1 VARRALAIAAAA
13 TLTACAPD
21 SWRHAPTFDEFLR
34 RISQECHPNSIG
46 KMQISNL
53 TSDPFF
59 INQTSR
65 LYHKSI
71 SPRQYVTALNG
82 FFPGNNA
89 AALDCILARVPRGGS
104 GEPPAAG
111 SG

>member
-1 VARRALAIAAAA
+1 MSRTLILLGLAAALA
-13 TLTACAPD
+13 ACAPD
-21 SWRHAPTFDEFLR
+21 SWRSAPTFNDFLR
-34 RISQECHPNSIG
+34 QISQECHPNSIG

-71 SPRQYVTALNG
+71 SARQYVTAMNA

-89 AALDCILARVPRGGS
+89 AALDCILERVPRGS
-104 GEPPAAG
+104 TPKPAG
-111 SG
+111 

>member
-1 VARRALAIAAAA
+1 VKRALAAAAAAA
-13 TLTACAPD
+13 TLVACAPD
-21 SWRHAPTFDEFLR
+21 SWRYAPTFNEFLR
-34 RISQECHPNSIG
+34 QISRECHPNSIG

-59 INQTSR
+59 VNQTSR

-71 SPRQYVTALNG
+71 SPRQYVTAINA

-89 AALDCILARVPRGGS
+89 AALDCILERLPR
-104 GEPPAAG
+104 
-111 SG
+111 

>member
-1 VARRALAIAAAA
+1 VARRALAVVACALVLA
-13 TLTACAPD
+13 ACAPD
-21 SWRHAPTFDEFLR
+21 SWRYAPTFDDFLR

-53 TSDPFF
+53 TSDSFF
-59 INQTSR
+59 VNQTSR

-89 AALDCILARVPRGGS
+89 AALDCILERVPR
-104 GEPPAAG
+104 
-111 SG
+111 

>member
-1 VARRALAIAAAA
+1 MARGALAVLAVAAALA
-13 TLTACAPD
+13 ACAPD
-21 SWRHAPTFDEFLR
+21 AWRPAPTFNDFLR
-34 RISQECHPNSIG
+34 QITQECHPNSIG

-71 SPRQYVTALNG
+71 SPRQYVTAMNA
-82 FFPGNNA
+82 FYPGNNA
-89 AALDCILARVPRGGS
+89 AALDCILERVPQGT
-104 GEPPAAG
+104 EPTSAK
-111 SG
+111 

>member
-1 VARRALAIAAAA
+1 MARRALATLAGAAALA
-13 TLTACAPD
+13 ACAPD
-21 SWRHAPTFDEFLR
+21 SWRYAPTFNDFL
-34 RISQECHPNSIG
+34 SQIARECHPNSIG

-53 TSDPFF
+53 TSDSFF
-59 INQTSR
+59 VNQTSR

-89 AALDCILARVPRGGS
+89 AALDCILERVPR
-104 GEPPAAG
+104 
-111 SG
+111 

>member
-1 VARRALAIAAAA
+1 MRRLPALLVVAGAL
-13 TLTACAPD
+13 LGACAPD
-21 SWRHAPTFDEFLR
+21 SWRAAPSFNDFLR
-34 RISQECHPNSIG
+34 QISQECHPNSIG

-71 SPRQYVTALNG
+71 SARQYVTAMNG
-82 FFPGNNA
+82 FYPGNNA
-89 AALDCILARVPRGGS
+89 AALDCILERVPRGS
-104 GEPPAAG
+104 APAPAR
-111 SG
+111 